1 MDAHRQV
8 LCSKTQIVYAL
19 DTYNVASNAR
29 SLQEPTI
36 LNARTIVAIFIYYSL
51 LCPSKWCKII
61 IIIIIMIIISPLII
75 KVTIK
80 EFLTSTSCEG

>member
-36 LNARTIVAIFIYYSL
+36 RNARTIVATFIYNSL
-51 LCPSKWCKII
+51 CASKWCKKNNNNNNK
-61 IIIIIMIIISPLII
+61 PAYH
-75 KVTIK
+75 
-80 EFLTSTSCEG
+80 